1 MNDIRR
7 RLQVFFALFVTV
19 ALAGTTGFMY
29 LEDLSFID
37 AFYFNIATMSTV
49 GYGDIHPTREIS
61 RLFAVLLIIMGG
73 ATFLGLVANGSE
85 MMLLNRERR
94 ERVKKINMVLGVFFS
109 EIGTHLL
116 AVFSSY
122 DPDLDGLRRHLQ
134 IGPGWSARE
143 FRAVQREIDR
153 HRCKID
159 TTRVQ
164 LTALRD
170 LLAGR
175 RNFLVRLLENP
186 VLIEHEAFAETL
198 LAIFHLTEELA
209 YRTDIDNTPEA
220 DAKHLAGDIS
230 RAYQSLLSRW
240 LYYMENLEEHYPY
253 LFSLALRVNPFN
265 PQASPVIENSP
276 PLPDGGAN

>member
-7 RLQVFFALFVTV
+7 RLQIFFALFVTV

-61 RLFAVLLIIMGG
+61 RLFAVLLIVMGG

-85 MMLLNRERR
+85 LMLLNRERR
-94 ERVKKINMVLGVFFS
+94 ERIKKINMVLGVFFS
-109 EIGTHLL
+109 EVGLQLL
-116 AVFSSY
+116 AVFSTY
-122 DPDLDGLRRHLQ
+122 DPDADHLRQRLQ
-134 IGPGWSARE
+134 ITSRWTGRE
-143 FRAVQREIDR
+143 FRVAQQGIDR
-153 HRCKID
+153 HSCTID
-159 TTRVQ
+159 MTRVN
-164 LTALRD
+164 LAVLRD

-175 RNFLVRLLENP
+175 RNFMVRLLENP
-186 VLIEHEAFAETL
+186 VLIEHESFAETL
-198 LAIFHLTEELA
+198 LAIFHLTEELS
-209 YRTDIDNTPEA
+209 YRPDIDHTPEA
-220 DAKHLAGDIS
+220 DAKHLAGDIG
-230 RAYQSLLSRW
+230 RAYQSLLNRW

-265 PQASPVIENSP
+265 PQATPVVSALPPEN
-276 PLPDGGAN
+276 